1 MLRNIFSG
9 GKSLWHYFKL
19 VCSACY
25 RKQIKSQ
32 KIQQQKTLSE
42 LILKDNLLEAT
53 CLISKTDAKG
63 NITYANDKFL
73 KVAGYTLQEAVGKNH
88 NIVNSGYHPKKV
100 WQDMYKTVIK
110 EKKIWHHPCVTNRT
124 KNGSLYYVKSW
135 IQAEFDLDGEI
146 KGFISVRHDITDLIL
161 QQNEIN
167 KKNSYLEHA
176 AKILRHD
183 MHSGI
188 NTYIPRGVSSLKRR
202 LNDEVINNL
211 RLQTPLKMIE
221 EGLRHTQ
228 KVYKGVYEF
237 TNLVKPEVILNKNQY
252 DLKVILNDYL
262 VSAAYKD
269 QVLINDLPKLK
280 VNESLFCTA
289 IDNLIRNGLKY
300 NDSASKKVEIF
311 YSKSTHD
318 LFVEDNG
325 RGLNQKDFEK
335 LMRPYTRK
343 KDQKESGSGLGLN
356 ICVAIL
362 KQHKFEVSCEKLP
375 QPYSGTRFKIDLG
388 NIWDYNQEMA
398 ESKNTKD

>member
-1 MLRNIFSG
+1 MLRNIFTS

-19 VCSACY
+19 VCSGCY
-25 RKQIKSQ
+25 RRQVKNQ
-32 KIQQQKTLSE
+32 KNQQQKTLKD
-42 LILKDNLLEAT
+42 LILKDSLLEET
-53 CLISKTDAKG
+53 SLISKADSKG

-73 KVAGYTLQEAVGKNH
+73 KVAGYTLQEVVGKNH
-88 NIVNSGYHPKKV
+88 NVVNSGYHSKKM
-100 WQDMYKTVIK
+100 WQEMYHTAIK
-110 EKKIWHHPCVTNRT
+110 EKKIWYHPCVIN
-124 KNGSLYYVKSW
+124 KSKDGSLYYVKSW
-135 IQAEFDLDGEI
+135 VQAEFDLDNKL

-161 QQNEIN
+161 QQNEVN

-202 LNDEVINNL
+202 LDDKIINNL
-211 RLQTPLKMIE
+211 RLQAPLKMIE

-237 TNLVKPEVILNKNQY
+237 TNLVKPEVILDKKEY
-252 DLKVILNDYL
+252 DLKIILNDYL
-262 VSAAYKD
+262 VSTAYKD

-300 NDSASKKVEIF
+300 NDSASKRVEIF

-318 LFVEDNG
+318 LFIEDNG

-362 KQHKFEVSCEKLP
+362 KQHEFEVSCEKLP
-375 QPYSGTRFKIDLG
+375 QPYSGTRFKINLG
-388 NIWDYNQEMA
+388 NISDYNKEMA
-398 ESKNTKD
+398 RSKNIKD

>member
-19 VCSACY
+19 ACSACY

>member
-1 MLRNIFSG
+1 MLRNIFTS

-19 VCSACY
+19 VCSGCY
-25 RKQIKSQ
+25 RRQVKNQ
-32 KIQQQKTLSE
+32 KNQQQKTLKD
-42 LILKDNLLEAT
+42 LILKDSLLEET
-53 CLISKTDAKG
+53 SLISKADPKG

-73 KVAGYTLQEAVGKNH
+73 KVAGYTLQEVVGKNH
-88 NIVNSGYHPKKV
+88 NVVNSGYHSKKM
-100 WQDMYKTVIK
+100 WQEMYHAVIK
-110 EKKIWHHPCVTNRT
+110 EKKIWYHPCVVN
-124 KNGSLYYVKSW
+124 KSKDGSLYYVKSW
-135 IQAEFDLDGEI
+135 VQAEFDLDNKL

-161 QQNEIN
+161 QQNEVN

-202 LNDEVINNL
+202 LDDKIINNL
-211 RLQTPLKMIE
+211 RLQAPLKMIE

-237 TNLVKPEVILNKNQY
+237 TNLVKPEVILDKKEY
-252 DLKVILNDYL
+252 DLKIILNDYL
-262 VSAAYKD
+262 VSTAYKD

-335 LMRPYTRK
+335 LMRPYIRK